1 MSNPWVDDE
10 DLDVETDNVDM
21 PEDSQEQS
29 PGKGTPLP
37 HMDPEI
43 AAELLA
49 EGPPQW
55 FGVRW
60 REIGPEDQ
68 WEAWN
73 GLRRWVDWL
82 VHEYRVSQQEVP
94 SCWYHHPDITA
105 ELYAAMCMEYKVW
118 EEESPNL
125 SPMMFWHPNLQQ
137 MLYRVRAMTEKAGC
151 ANNGGH
157 KEPTGYKAAVGA
169 FERDYDETDWRM
181 HASTTR
187 RTELIDRPETG
198 VRYVRAAAVSAEGAR
213 LADSSPI
220 GLRADAAL
228 PEAHVG
234 LEFGSM
240 ATGKAELSATVIGTP
255 GDAGLVW
262 EQSTD
267 GQDWTE
273 IAEER
278 DPDE

>member
-1 MSNPWVDDE
+1 MDDE
-10 DLDVETDNVDM
+10 DLDVETDNVEA
-21 PEDSQEQS
+21 PKGSEEQC
-29 PGKGTPLP
+29 PGTGTPLP
-37 HMDPEI
+37 HIDPEI

-60 REIGPEDQ
+60 REIAPENQ

-151 ANNGGH
+151 ANKGRH
-157 KEPTGYKAAVGA
+157 QEPTAFTAGVGA
-169 FERDYDETDWRM
+169 YEFGYDEDDWRE
-181 HASTTR
+181 HASTVR
-187 RTELIDRPETG
+187 RTELVDRPEEDI
-198 VRYVRAAAVSAEGAR
+198 RYVRAKAVDSEGEELAVSK
-213 LADSSPI
+213 I
-220 GLRADAAL
+220 VGLRAE
-228 PEAHVG
+228 PEPREASVTVG
-234 LEFGSM
+234 FGST
-240 ATGKAELSATVIGTP
+240 ASGEAELVATVVGTP
-255 GDAGLVW
+255 DDATVVW
-262 EQSTD
+262 EVSED
-267 GQDWTE
+267 GESWKE
-273 IAEER
+273 KE
-278 DPDE
+278 